1 MTRRSR
7 THRLLSTLTGV
18 WFALFSM
25 APQASLPCPMHES
38 AAEVA
43 SGPGADDTHGSPGG
57 HGGHAAHV
65 AMAGAMADGAAGG
78 LADAESPGST
88 HPCDCSTD
96 CCGVP
101 SATLPPTA
109 EVRAPASL
117 VARSTIAIDPTL
129 LRVAPRIRLLPFANG
144 PPALIAG

>member
-1 MTRRSR
+1 MTRRTR

-38 AAEVA
+38 AAEPA
-43 SGPGADDTHGSPGG
+43 SSSSATGARGSQGD
-57 HGGHAAHV
+57 HGGHAAHAGMPG
-65 AMAGAMADGAAGG
+65 AMAGGVAGAIADT
-78 LADAESPGST
+78 ESPAPA

-101 SATLPPTA
+101 AATLPTIA
-109 EVRAPASL
+109 VEHTPAL
-117 VARSTIAIDPTL
+117 MVARTTIAIDPTL
-129 LRVAPRIRLLPFANG
+129 LRAASRARLLPFANG

>member
-18 WFALFSM
+18 WFALFNV

-38 AAEVA
+38 AVEPA
-43 SGPGADDTHGSPGG
+43 SGARASDARGSQGD
-57 HGGHAAHV
+57 HGGHATHAG
-65 AMAGAMADGAAGG
+65 MAGGVSGA
-78 LADAESPGST
+78 LADTESPAPV

-101 SATLPPTA
+101 PAALPTIA
-109 EVRAPASL
+109 VGHAPVLL
-117 VARSTIAIDPTL
+117 VARTPIAMDPTL
-129 LRVAPRIRLLPFANG
+129 LRAASRARLLPFANG

>member
-18 WFALFSM
+18 WFALFSV

-38 AAEVA
+38 AAEPA
-43 SGPGADDTHGSPGG
+43 SGSSASDARGSQGD
-57 HGGHAAHV
+57 HGGHATHAG
-65 AMAGAMADGAAGG
+65 MAGGVAGA
-78 LADAESPGST
+78 LADAEAPAPA

-101 SATLPPTA
+101 AAALPKIA
-109 EVRAPASL
+109 VDHAPAL
-117 VARSTIAIDPTL
+117 FMARGTIAIDPTL
-129 LRVAPRIRLLPFANG
+129 LRAASRARLLPFANG